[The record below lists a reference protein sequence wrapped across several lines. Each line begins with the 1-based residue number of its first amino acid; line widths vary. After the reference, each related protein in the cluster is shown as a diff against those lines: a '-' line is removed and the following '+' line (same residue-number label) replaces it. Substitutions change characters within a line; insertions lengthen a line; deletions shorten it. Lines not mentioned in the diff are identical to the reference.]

1 MSQRNKRLKKH
12 LAELSLNY
20 QQQAEAE
27 EMYEMLSKAIAN
39 LNKELDELWDN
50 HNNHMS
56 YIYSHDDA
64 EVSYDILQLP
74 DGEEIDVMIL
84 ETDNEVLVSYNGL
97 VGKAK
102 KHPQDKF
109 SFRKGYNLACIRLMN
124 KLFDY

>member
-12 LAELSLNY
+12 LSELSLNY

-27 EMYEMLSKAIAN
+27 QMYDMLSKAIQK
-39 LNKELDELWDN
+39 LNNELDDLWDA
-50 HNNHMS
+50 HNDHMS
-56 YIYSHDDA
+56 YIYSQDDA
-64 EVSYDILQLP
+64 EVSYDLLVLP
-74 DGEEIDVMIL
+74 DGQELDVMIL
-84 ETDNEVLVSYNGL
+84 ETDNEVLVSYNGV

-109 SFRKGYNLACIRLMN
+109 SFKKGYNLACMRLMQ

>member
-27 EMYEMLSKAIAN
+27 QMYEMLSNAILK
-39 LNKELDELWDN
+39 LNNELDELWDA
-50 HNNHMS
+50 HSDHMS
-56 YIYSHDDA
+56 YIYSQDDA
-64 EVSYDILQLP
+64 EVSYDLLVLP
-74 DGEEIDVMIL
+74 DGQELDVMIL
-84 ETDNEVLVSYNGL
+84 ETDNEVLVSYNGV

-109 SFRKGYNLACIRLMN
+109 SFKKGYNLACMRLMQ

>member
-12 LAELSLNY
+12 LSELSANY
-20 QQQAEAE
+20 QKQE
-27 EMYEMLSKAIAN
+27 ETERMYDILSKTIQKLDN
-39 LNKELDELWDN
+39 ELDDLWDA

-56 YIYSHDDA
+56 YIYSRDDA
-64 EVSYDILQLP
+64 EVSYDLLVLP
-74 DGEEIDVMIL
+74 DGQELDVIIL
-84 ETDNEVLVSYNGL
+84 ETDNEILVSYNGV

-109 SFRKGYNLACIRLMN
+109 SFKKGYNLACMRLMQ